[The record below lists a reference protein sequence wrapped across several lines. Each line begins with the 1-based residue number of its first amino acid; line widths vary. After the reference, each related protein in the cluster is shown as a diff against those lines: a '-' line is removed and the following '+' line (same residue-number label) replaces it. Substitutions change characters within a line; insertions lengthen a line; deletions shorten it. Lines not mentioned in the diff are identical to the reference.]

1 MNLQENINRIKQVMG
16 LLTEEYSQKVVN
28 QLIDKFKRENPE
40 VDIDTLKDY
49 INRFDQ
55 IKNGPNIV
63 NKDISTY
70 TFNELES
77 VVIDSMTNIKPKS
90 YKGDS
95 DLDLVYSGDGLTI
108 FLADEK
114 EKCIKYGNGYSFCIS
129 AHGSENA
136 YGTYRYDRNGTPYFI
151 FNSRLSSSKYDG
163 VDDDDEPREFLD
175 PDHLLVLF
183 VYAAPPMQPKDDYW
197 DYTPDKEY
205 QYENMSHYYGI
216 SDAENHTEKYYMDF
230 KTIQTDYPYLKG
242 LKDVFVPKKL
252 SEKDE
257 RIVEVKK
264 YAEASLKQINEGYK
278 KEGTECDEYL
288 AFFEHYGLLFKSYD
302 DSPWSYNKSPK
313 FLDAYKNGHREAYTV
328 LRPIVHPS
336 KFTIRYGPGKV
347 FFGPNAIADA
357 KKFIEFAINHY
368 ISELKKAEQNVDD
381 YETIAEIK
389 PSIDKKN
396 YFIKKCEWSPEYT
409 DYMKQIYNLK
419 NKVIHM
425 NFKAGS

>member
-1 MNLQENINRIKQVMG
+1 MNLQENIDRIKQVMG

-95 DLDLVYSGDGLTI
+95 DLDLVYRGDGLTI

-129 AHGSENA
+129 S
-136 YGTYRYDRNGTPYFI
+136 YGDDNRYGDYRYDAGGTPYFI
-151 FNSRLSSSKYDG
+151 FNSRLSTKKYD
-163 VDDDDEPREFLD
+163 DNDEWDEYLD

-183 VYAAPPMQPKDDYW
+183 VYTAPPMQPEDEYVDYSE
-197 DYTPDKEY
+197 DKEY
-205 QYENMSHYYGI
+205 QYQNMSEYYSI
-216 SDAENHTEKYYMDF
+216 TEAGNRGERYYMDF
-230 KTIQTDYPYLKG
+230 NTIETYYPHLKG
-242 LKDVFVPKKL
+242 LKNVFIPKKL

-257 RIVEVKK
+257 KIIAAKE
-264 YAEASLKQINEGYK
+264 YGEAFLKQINRGYK

-288 AFFEHYGLLFKSYD
+288 AIFEHYDFLFTSYN
-302 DSPWSYNKSPK
+302 DSPWAYNKYPK
-313 FLDAYKNGHREAYTV
+313 FLDAYKNGYREFYTV
-328 LRPIVHPS
+328 LRPVVHTS
-336 KFTIRYGPGKV
+336 NFTIRHSDSKV
-347 FFGPNAIADA
+347 FFGTNALEEA
-357 KKFIEFAINHY
+357 KKFIDFATNHY
-368 ISELKKAEQNVDD
+368 VEELKKTEESGNDH
-381 YETIAEIK
+381 YSIAEIK